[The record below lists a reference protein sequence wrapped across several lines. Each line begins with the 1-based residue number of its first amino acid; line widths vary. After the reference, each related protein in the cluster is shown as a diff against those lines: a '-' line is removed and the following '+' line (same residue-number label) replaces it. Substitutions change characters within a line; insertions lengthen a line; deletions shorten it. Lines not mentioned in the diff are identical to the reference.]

1 MIKENNLSVILQES
15 LSLSTALKVLKN
27 NYNCDRLTIQSGDT
41 LNSLFIREK
50 LIDYVDMVVAP
61 ALISSKDISTL
72 IGGESLMSTSDL
84 DKIDV

>member
-50 LIDYVDMVVAP
+50 LIDYVDIVVAP
-61 ALISSKDISTL
+61 ALISGKDISTL
-72 IGGESLMSTSDL
+72 IGEESLMSTSDL

>member
-1 MIKENNLSVILQES
+1 M
-15 LSLSTALKVLKN
+15 
-27 NYNCDRLTIQSGDT
+27 TIQSGDT

-50 LIDYVDMVVAP
+50 LIDYVDIVVTP
-61 ALISSKDISTL
+61 ALIRGKDISTL

>member
-50 LIDYVDMVVAP
+50 LIDYVDIVVAP
-61 ALISSKDISTL
+61 ALISGKDISTL

>member
-50 LIDYVDMVVAP
+50 LIDYVDIVVAS
-61 ALISSKDISTL
+61 ALISGKDISTL
-72 IGGESLMSTSDL
+72 IGGESLMSTSGL